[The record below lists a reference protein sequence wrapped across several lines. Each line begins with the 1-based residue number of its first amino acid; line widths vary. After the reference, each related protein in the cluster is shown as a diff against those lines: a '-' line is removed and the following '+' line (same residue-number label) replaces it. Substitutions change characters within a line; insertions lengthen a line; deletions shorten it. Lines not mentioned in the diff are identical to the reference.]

1 MPIEKQQRNALAL
14 CLTLAVVW
22 GLGYIFIPMG
32 LAAGATPSFL
42 VFVRFFLSAV
52 IYGLIF
58 IKKIRITKK
67 DLPLG
72 VLAGALIAISFGLQ
86 TFGQQYTT
94 PSNSAFLTSMVTVFL
109 PFLTW
114 VFFKKKPSYM
124 IYVSLAVYTAGLAIL
139 SFKGGELHL
148 NTGDILTLTSAV
160 MFAFHYI
167 VLVYAMRRSSNETL
181 NFLQFA
187 TAGVLLGLFHLVFES
202 GKQAIN
208 PIDWGKFALPILCLV
223 LFSTVY
229 AYSVQIHAQ
238 RLLPPYQVSIVLS
251 LENVFGAVFSLAF
264 GFEAFSWSLVAGGL
278 LMFAAVVLAQLTPW
292 TKGRRTKSKVVIK
305 TKPEDKNGS
314 HGSSPIQI
322 SAGAKAPEGTR
333 FKD

>member
-22 GLGYIFIPMG
+22 GLGYIFVPMG

-58 IKKIRITKK
+58 FKKIRITKK

-72 VLAGALIAISFGLQ
+72 VLAGIFITLGFGLQ

-94 PSNSAFLTSMVTVFL
+94 PSNSAFLTSMGTVFL

-114 VFFKKKPSYM
+114 AFFKKKPSYM
-124 IYVSLAVYTAGLAIL
+124 IYVSLAAYVAGLAIL
-139 SFKGGELHL
+139 SFKGGELRL
-148 NTGDILTLTSAV
+148 NTGDFLTFTSAV

-187 TAGVLLGLFHLVFES
+187 TAGVLLGLFFLAFES
-202 GKQAIN
+202 GKQAAN

-264 GFEAFSWSLVAGGL
+264 GFEAFSRNLVAGGL
-278 LMFAAVVLAQLTPW
+278 LMFAAVVLAQLTPRA
-292 TKGRRTKSKVVIK
+292 KGGRNKSKVTVMPNEPPK
-305 TKPEDKNGS
+305 GDGTHAPLS
-314 HGSSPIQI
+314 QSTI
-322 SAGAKAPEGTR
+322 SAKAPEGAR
-333 FKD
+333 LKD